1 MAHFFWQF
9 HSHKMK
15 ICLGGAW
22 IIKVIRGLLILYSF
36 PLSVLPSRF
45 YISSAQ
51 RAAWS
56 GSGRFSFAV
65 TPPVRL
71 SRSQQSQW
79 ANSTW
84 ALSVKALHNTLYNCS
99 LMTAC
104 SMLTSVECQSIGG
117 PVKITSLDKINLTPN
132 CICAKLY
139 KCLTAMA
146 ACEAAFTL
154 QQGPKELQ
162 LWTVMV
168 VCQAAAVAVFSMTSR
183 IVQNL

>member
-1 MAHFFWQF
+1 MSSFQFPFSCHFRVPVILLTWKNQIRFFVFLLFVQVMNTQWSSRTTRHWKLRLSWKRKKKELKHSHMAHFIWQF

-36 PLSVLPSRF
+36 PLSVLSSRF

-51 RAAWS
+51 RAVWS

-84 ALSVKALHNTLYNCS
+84 ALSVKALHNTFYICS
-99 LMTAC
+99 QWLRAQC
-104 SMLTSVECQSIGG
+104 S
-117 PVKITSLDKINLTPN
+117 P
-132 CICAKLY
+132 A
-139 KCLTAMA
+139 
-146 ACEAAFTL
+146 
-154 QQGPKELQ
+154 
-162 LWTVMV
+162 
-168 VCQAAAVAVFSMTSR
+168 
-183 IVQNL
+183 